1 MELAFL
7 NVDDQVSVI
16 ALVLGS
22 FILIFGL
29 VSYLVRG
36 KIYISETLIAF
47 IVGVIVGPYVLN
59 IINPK
64 SLGDVNIMAK
74 QFTRIVIAIQV
85 MAAGV
90 VLPKAYLR
98 TEFRSIIILVVPVMS
113 WMWVVSGLAVYLFVP
128 RLTFLGALLIA
139 SSVTPTD
146 PGKYAEKY
154 VPANVRDAIS
164 AESAANDEALGKW
177 VYYIMVYQILLS
189 VVIGFVIGYI
199 GRKIIYWAFQR
210 GFIDKEVF
218 LAFIIVLAFFVL
230 GIVGIISSD
239 DLLASFITGDWFR
252 KEMHGSNVQ
261 EVIDM
266 LFNMT
271 IFVFI
276 GTAMPWSSYN
286 DDYLGLSYWR
296 LILMAIFILFFR
308 RLPIVMALF
317 KFMPA
322 VKTTQEAL
330 FTGWFGPMGAV
341 FYAQVARETFT
352 HYNNELENPDDP
364 NARVRDLIV
373 PVNYLHKVKII
384 KVRKNTEKINVDGD
398 NNTKGGN
405 LDIVVINDNENPTAS
420 QQNSYTLMTLENQDQ
435 ELNIINVNN
444 HKKYAI
450 YNDEQDNLFI
460 KDEKDGSMYVISN
473 NPLSET
479 ATVTI
484 TTTTAADKLE
494 HVGDDPHL
502 NNNESNKR
510 SSSTSLLQGRSD
522 NTKSD
527 NNNEKN
533 FEGKIA
539 NIDKYI
545 ENSIVC
551 RAFLQIE
558 YDKLPFTVIFNS
570 DLKKFQDSI

>member
-1 MELAFL
+1 MELVFL
-7 NVDDQVSVI
+7 NVHDQVSVI
-16 ALVLGS
+16 ALVLGG

-29 VSYLVRG
+29 VSYLVRE
-36 KIYISETLIAF
+36 KIYIAETLIAF

-59 IINPK
+59 IINPE
-64 SLGDVNIMAK
+64 SLGDVDIMAK
-74 QFTRIVIAIQV
+74 QFTRIVIAVQV

-98 TEFRSIIILVVPVMS
+98 TEFTTVIILLVPVMS
-113 WMWVVSGLAVYLFVP
+113 WMWVISGLAVYLFIP
-128 RLTFLGALLIA
+128 QLTFLGALLIA

-177 VYYIMVYQILLS
+177 VYYIMIYQILLS

-199 GRKIIYWAFQR
+199 GRKVIYWAFQR

-252 KEMHGSNVQ
+252 KEMEGSNVQ

-296 LILMAIFILFFR
+296 LILMAIFILLFR

-330 FTGWFGPMGAV
+330 FTGWFGPMGVSAV
-341 FYAQVARETFT
+341 FYAQVAKETFT
-352 HYNNELENPDDP
+352 SYNNELENPDA

-373 PVNYLHKVKII
+373 PV
-384 KVRKNTEKINVDGD
+384 RKNTENTEKINVDGD
-398 NNTKGGN
+398 NNTKDEN
-405 LDIVVINDNENPTAS
+405 LDIIVINDDENTTTS
-420 QQNSYTLMTLENQDQ
+420 QQNNDTLMTLENQDQ

-444 HKKYAI
+444 HKTYAI

-479 ATVTI
+479 ATM
-484 TTTTAADKLE
+484 TTTTTTGADKLE

-510 SSSTSLLQGRSD
+510 SSPTSLLQEL
-522 NTKSD
+522 KQHL
-527 NNNEKN
+527 
-533 FEGKIA
+533 
-539 NIDKYI
+539 
-545 ENSIVC
+545 
-551 RAFLQIE
+551 LQGF
-558 YDKLPFTVIFNS
+558 KAS
-570 DLKKFQDSI
+570 

>member
-1 MELAFL
+1 MELVFL
-7 NVDDQVSVI
+7 NVHDQVSVI
-16 ALVLGS
+16 ALVFGS

-29 VSYLVRG
+29 VSYLVRE
-36 KIYISETLIAF
+36 KIYIAETLIAF

-59 IINPK
+59 IINPE
-64 SLGDVNIMAK
+64 SLGDVDIMAK
-74 QFTRIVIAIQV
+74 QFTRIVIAVQV

-98 TEFRSIIILVVPVMS
+98 TEFTTVIILLVPVMS
-113 WMWVVSGLAVYLFVP
+113 WMWVVSGLAVYLFIP
-128 RLTFLGALLIA
+128 QLTFLGALLIA

-146 PGKYAEKY
+146 PVLANSIIKGKYAEKY

-164 AESAANDEALGKW
+164 AESAANDGLGYPFLFFCIYLMTLPTGEALGKW
-177 VYYIMVYQILLS
+177 VYYIMIYQILLS

-199 GRKIIYWAFQR
+199 GRKVIYWAFQR
-210 GFIDKEVF
+210 RFIDKEVF

-252 KEMHGSNVQ
+252 KEMEGSNVQ
-261 EVIDM
+261 EVVDM

-296 LILMAIFILFFR
+296 LILMAIFILLFR

-330 FTGWFGPMGAV
+330 FTGWFGPMGVSAV
-341 FYAQVARETFT
+341 FYAQVAKETFT
-352 HYNNELENPDDP
+352 IYNDELGNPDGP
-364 NARVRDLIV
+364 NTL
-373 PVNYLHKVKII
+373 NYLRKVKII
-384 KVRKNTEKINVDGD
+384 KVRKNTENTEKINVDGD
-398 NNTKGGN
+398 NNTKDEN
-405 LDIVVINDNENPTAS
+405 HDIVVINDDENPTTS
-420 QQNSYTLMTLENQDQ
+420 QQNNDTLMTLENQDQ

-479 ATVTI
+479 ATM
-484 TTTTAADKLE
+484 TTTTTTGADKLE
-494 HVGDDPHL
+494 HQIFKKCDD
-502 NNNESNKR
+502 K
-510 SSSTSLLQGRSD
+510 
-522 NTKSD
+522 
-527 NNNEKN
+527 
-533 FEGKIA
+533 
-539 NIDKYI
+539 
-545 ENSIVC
+545 
-551 RAFLQIE
+551 
-558 YDKLPFTVIFNS
+558 
-570 DLKKFQDSI
+570 